1 MHVITAG
8 IIVFVKI
15 KKNKKN
21 GAMCLICKLP
31 MTFSDFERDLDKN
44 MFDLEFL
51 NQYQAKL
58 YFHLNQLF
66 NEKKVPSAASS
77 TKSTSIK
84 RGIG

>member
-1 MHVITAG
+1 
-8 IIVFVKI
+8 
-15 KKNKKN
+15 
-21 GAMCLICKLP
+21 
-31 MTFSDFERDLDKN
+31 MTLSDFEGDLDKN

-84 RGIG
+84 RGV

>member
-1 MHVITAG
+1 MYIYYNVSHICY
-8 IIVFVKI
+8 
-15 KKNKKN
+15 NDWYY
-21 GAMCLICKLP
+21 LICKLS
-31 MTFSDFERDLDKN
+31 MTFSDFEGKKDKN

-66 NEKKVPSAASS
+66 NEKKVPSATSS

-84 RGIG
+84 RGI